1 MSVNPVM
8 RILLVEDDHELG
20 TAMREALVLAGY
32 TTDWVKTAGYAL
44 HALQFEHF
52 DLLVLDLGLPDCDGT
67 EIIRTLR
74 ALRKNLPILI
84 LTARDS
90 LESRIEGLDLG
101 GDDYVVKP
109 VAMAELCA
117 RIRALL
123 RRKVGDGNALWSLG
137 SLELDIPGKI
147 ARIGNEALEL
157 TAREWSLLA
166 CLANSSG
173 RIVSK
178 EQLIQVIGGWDQE
191 LSANAIEAC
200 VHRVR
205 SKLNHAGVTIR
216 TVRGLGYMLSEQNP

>member
-1 MSVNPVM
+1 M

-20 TAMREALVLAGY
+20 AAMREALVLAGY

-44 HALQFEHF
+44 HALKYEHF

-74 ALRKNLPILI
+74 HARNNLPILI

-90 LESRIEGLDLG
+90 LDSRVMGLDLG

-109 VAMAELCA
+109 VAMVELCA

-123 RRKVGDGNALWSLG
+123 RRKLGDGNSLWRLG
-137 SLELDIPGKI
+137 KLELDIAGKL
-147 ARIGNEALEL
+147 ARIGNEPLEL

-166 CLANSSG
+166 YLANSAG

-178 EQLIQVIGGWDQE
+178 EQLIQGIGGWDQE

-205 SKLNHAGVTIR
+205 SKLGNAGVNIR
-216 TVRGLGYMLSEQNP
+216 TVRGLGYMLGEHNQ

>member
-1 MSVNPVM
+1 M
-8 RILLVEDDHELG
+8 RILLVEDDQELG
-20 TAMREALVLAGY
+20 AAMREALVLAGY

-44 HALQFEHF
+44 HALQYEHF

-74 ALRKNLPILI
+74 SLRKTLPILI

-90 LESRIEGLDLG
+90 LDSRIIGLDLG

-123 RRKVGDGNALWSLG
+123 RRNAAEGSSLWRLG
-137 SLELDIPGKI
+137 RLELDIAGKI
-147 ARIGNEALEL
+147 ARIGSESLEL

-166 CLANSSG
+166 YLAGSSG

-178 EQLIQVIGGWDQE
+178 EQLIQGIGGWDQE

-205 SKLNHAGVTIR
+205 SKLGHAGVNIR
-216 TVRGLGYMLSEQNP
+216 TVRGLGYMLSEQSQ

>member
-1 MSVNPVM
+1 M

-20 TAMREALVLAGY
+20 AAMREALVLAGY

-44 HALQFEHF
+44 HALKFEHF

-74 ALRKNLPILI
+74 SLRKTLPILI

-90 LESRIEGLDLG
+90 LESRIIGLDLG

-123 RRKVGDGNALWSLG
+123 RRNAAEGSSLWRLG
-137 SLELDIPGKI
+137 RLELDIAGKI
-147 ARIGNEALEL
+147 ARIGNENLEL

-166 CLANSSG
+166 YLAGSSG

-178 EQLIQVIGGWDQE
+178 EQLIQGIGGWDQE
-191 LSANAIEAC
+191 LSPNAIEAC

-205 SKLNHAGVTIR
+205 SKLTHAGVNIR
-216 TVRGLGYMLSEQNP
+216 TVRGLGYMLSEQSQ